1 MRASRRIEET
11 IFGHGLSIVAGADE
25 AGRGACAG
33 PLVAAAVAV
42 DKYSLEKIAS
52 SIDLDLGLDSK
63 RCSEAL
69 REDIF
74 EIITASVREYQVVV
88 IDASEID
95 RQGLQQ
101 MNLTALRSAIAK
113 LSESVDYVL
122 TDGYPIAGLDVP
134 SLAVWK
140 GDAISVAV
148 GAASIIA
155 KVTRDRMMMEFDAQ
169 FPGYGFAGHK
179 GYSAPSHMKAI
190 EEHGVTPI
198 HRLSYANVARLVRN

>member
-42 DKYSLEKIAS
+42 DQDALEKIAS

-63 RCSEAL
+63 RFSEAL
-69 REDIF
+69 REDLY
-74 EIITASVREYQVVV
+74 EIITASVREYQIVV

-113 LSESVDYVL
+113 LNMSVDYVL

-155 KVTRDRMMMEFDAQ
+155 KVTRDRMMVEFDVQ